1 MSRSAAGLELEMKR
15 TKLRLLLLSAGS
27 LTAQNVIQALGTRRK
42 RCIVVGTNSL
52 ADAAG
57 NFRCDASH
65 LVPPAATG
73 AEYIAR
79 LEVLI
84 RQERPDLVIPTRDDD
99 VLALAMLG
107 EQSRTDSVLLT
118 GTVASARIMNDK
130 LDTAHFAGRH
140 KLPFAETAAELGDAL
155 KLAEEYGLPLIGK
168 PRSGNG
174 SRGVILLR
182 SVAEIER
189 AFASRGDLIA
199 QPFLDPPPD
208 IHALTAPFEAGMP
221 LFFSLPTTLHS
232 AQIIV
237 GPDGASSAP
246 FGALNA
252 QVGGF
257 GTQMV
262 RHEDPELLDV
272 GRAYARAA
280 AEEGWRGPLNV
291 QLKRSREG
299 KLVAFEINGRFGG
312 ATAGRALMGFDEVG
326 EVVNRFL
333 PGADFPTIPRSE
345 SDVVQR
351 YPRSY
356 GLPREGIVAL
366 QTIGG
371 WSPKKRQ
378 SKKRQ

>member
-1 MSRSAAGLELEMKR
+1 MKR

-27 LTAQNVIQALGTRRK
+27 ITAQNVIQALGTRRK

-57 NFRCDASH
+57 NFRCDGMH

-73 AEYIAR
+73 AEYVAR
-79 LEVLI
+79 LEALI
-84 RQERPDLVIPTRDDD
+84 REERPDLVIPTRDDD
-99 VLALAMLG
+99 VLALAILG
-107 EQSRTDSVLLT
+107 EQSRTHSVLLT
-118 GTVASARIMNDK
+118 GSVASAHIMNDK
-130 LDTAHFAGRH
+130 LNTARFAERH
-140 KLPFAETAAELGDAL
+140 KLPFAQTAADVVDTL
-155 KLAEEYGLPLIGK
+155 KLAEAHGLPLIGK

-174 SRGVILLR
+174 SRGVMLLR
-182 SVAEIER
+182 SVDEIER
-189 AFASRGDLIA
+189 AFAARSDLVA
-199 QPFLDPPPD
+199 QPFLDPPTD
-208 IHALTAPFEAGMP
+208 IHALTSPFEAGLP

-237 GPDGASSAP
+237 GPDGTSSAP
-246 FGALNA
+246 FGSLNT
-252 QVGGF
+252 QVGGL
-257 GTQMV
+257 GTQMT

-280 AEEGWRGPLNV
+280 AAEGWKGPLNV

-326 EVVNRFL
+326 EAINRFL
-333 PGADFPTIPRSE
+333 PGADFAAIPRSQ

-351 YPRSY
+351 YPYSF
-356 GLPREGIVAL
+356 GIPRDGVADL
-366 QTIGG
+366 QTIGR
-371 WSPKKRQ
+371 WS
-378 SKKRQ
+378 SV